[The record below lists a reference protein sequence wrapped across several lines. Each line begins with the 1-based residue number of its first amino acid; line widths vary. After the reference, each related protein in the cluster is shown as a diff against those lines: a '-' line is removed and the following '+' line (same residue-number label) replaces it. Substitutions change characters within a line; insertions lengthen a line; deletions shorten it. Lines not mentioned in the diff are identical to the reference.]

1 MFKKAR
7 ILFFCFAL
15 TQCSETI
22 DLMDRPIHKTDSA
35 FQNENYRLLPMD
47 GSHNTRELGGYK
59 TTDGKSIKWG
69 MLFRSDK
76 LSDISKADQA
86 YLQNLGIKKIIDFRS
101 KEEKAEDPDIVPKGI
116 SYIEM
121 PISVDG
127 AMRSKIEAVLKGE
140 TNKEVKSF
148 LIDANKEFVSDYS
161 GVYEDFLKNLIDDDG
176 PALFH
181 CTAGKDRAGFAA
193 AITLIALGVSKED
206 VIKDYMKTNQFTEER
221 IEEIIGQIE
230 LMTLYQTD
238 AEVLRPLLGVEREYI
253 ETAFQTAEDEYG
265 SLMNF
270 IRHGLNISDD
280 DLQKLR
286 TKFLEG

>member
-15 TQCSETI
+15 TQCSETT

-35 FQNENYRLLPMD
+35 FQNEDYRLLPMD
-47 GSHNTRELGGYK
+47 GAHNTRELGGYK
-59 TTDGKSIKWG
+59 TADGLSVKWG

-76 LSDISKADQA
+76 LSDISKTDQA

-101 KEEKAEDPDIVPKGI
+101 KEEKAEDPDIIPKGI

-148 LIDANKEFVSDYS
+148 LIDANKEFVLDYVE
-161 GVYEDFLKNLIDDDG
+161 VYENFLRGLIDDEG
-176 PALFH
+176 PILFH

-206 VIKDYMKTNQFTEER
+206 VIKDYMKTNQFTKKR
-221 IEEIIGQIE
+221 IEEIIKQIE

-238 AEVLRPLLGVEREYI
+238 AEILRPLLGVEREYI
-253 ETAFQTAEDEYG
+253 ETAFRTAEEEYG
-265 SLMNF
+265 SLENF
-270 IRHGLNISDD
+270 IKNGLNISDED
-280 DLQKLR
+280 IKKLR
-286 TKFLEG
+286 NKFLES

>member
-15 TQCSETI
+15 TQCSETT

-35 FQNENYRLLPMD
+35 FQNEDYRLLPMD
-47 GSHNTRELGGYK
+47 GAHNTRELGGYK
-59 TTDGKSIKWG
+59 TADGLSVKWG

-76 LSDISKADQA
+76 LSDISKTDQA

-101 KEEKAEDPDIVPKGI
+101 KEEKAEDPDIIPKGI

-148 LIDANKEFVSDYS
+148 LIDANKEFVSDYIE
-161 GVYEDFLKNLIDDDG
+161 VYENFLRGLIDDEG
-176 PALFH
+176 PILFH

-206 VIKDYMKTNQFTEER
+206 VIKDYMKTNQFTKKR
-221 IEEIIGQIE
+221 IEEIIKQIE

-238 AEVLRPLLGVEREYI
+238 AEILRPLLGVEREYI
-253 ETAFQTAEDEYG
+253 ETAFHTAEEEYG
-265 SLMNF
+265 SLENF
-270 IRHGLNISDD
+270 IKNGLNISDED
-280 DLQKLR
+280 IKKLR
-286 TKFLEG
+286 NKFLES

>member
-35 FQNENYRLLPMD
+35 FQNEDYRLLPMD

>member
-15 TQCSETI
+15 TQCSETT

-35 FQNENYRLLPMD
+35 FQNEDYRLLPMD
-47 GSHNTRELGGYK
+47 GAHNTRELGGYK
-59 TTDGKSIKWG
+59 TADGLSVKWG

-76 LSDISKADQA
+76 LSDISKTDQA

-101 KEEKAEDPDIVPKGI
+101 KEEKAEDPDIIPKGI

-140 TNKEVKSF
+140 ANKEVKSF
-148 LIDANKEFVSDYS
+148 LIDANKEFVSDYIE
-161 GVYEDFLKNLIDDDG
+161 VYENFLRGLIDDEG
-176 PALFH
+176 PILFH

-206 VIKDYMKTNQFTEER
+206 VIKDYMKTNQFTKKR
-221 IEEIIGQIE
+221 IEEIIKQIE

-238 AEVLRPLLGVEREYI
+238 AEILRPLLGVEREYI
-253 ETAFQTAEDEYG
+253 ETAFHTAEEEYG
-265 SLMNF
+265 SLENF
-270 IRHGLNISDD
+270 IKNGLNISDED
-280 DLQKLR
+280 IKKLR
-286 TKFLEG
+286 NKFLES